1 MGNGNGNGNGND
13 NGNGDGDSGG
23 NGDGNGDGGSGGDD
37 HILAGL
43 AQCLRDLQQWIE
55 KQLAKNVLKQLA
67 QAASIKEKA
76 LLYDGRLTA
85 YIQALQLAAMQPS
98 GLTRQATQVDPDSSV
113 RAMTAAVEADLS
125 DLRAGLA
132 ELLQEHANDT
142 LDQLLARL
150 DISNANMIDS
160 INNLQDLHRDS
171 IAQNEAVARHLQRL
185 ESRLASRSGYH
196 PSSAAAVP
204 WTVINEDDLTYV
216 RKDAIGS
223 GSFGEVYLA
232 RWGTSEVAVKKA
244 LDAVV
249 VGRESRESIHK
260 EVLAWSRLHPHPN
273 VVTLFGACV
282 DTDRPFLVMK
292 YFPLGNL
299 ADRLAVDPDVGLDS
313 RVKWMFEVCL
323 GLIHIHEA
331 GIFHGDLKADNVMLD
346 DLNGSV
352 TAKITDFG
360 LSQFK
365 RTGAASREKSKT
377 QDLTGAVRW
386 KAPESYQ
393 RQYKMTTSFDVY
405 AFGMTAYQI
414 LTGKIPFYE
423 EPNAWVVRDWIK
435 DGELPTKPEH
445 LEDSAPLWEAIV
457 SCLKLKPEQ
466 RATLRQVRSFL
477 ETEYDCTRTAV
488 APPAPPPKDPLA
500 DSGYSSMVNT
510 PSPPAAQRQRS
521 PAASSSH
528 TDKIL
533 ADLAVSHPA
542 AVQFWKYW
550 ASDDGGVRS
559 KLPWG
564 EFAHGLEAA
573 LLLGDNLREVDV
585 EILRT
590 AVGRG
595 YPTELP
601 VQAFAEFVKRTD
613 PQGEFAESFRFAI
626 GPSSLEKSKAE
637 KERAKLEQAQKAI
650 EDRFSH
656 RIVKG
661 GWNEEK
667 CTFKGL
673 TDEEKEAMH
682 EALGTNT
689 TLKELEI
696 LSCKFPTTRQLH
708 HTVTSRSPFNYFH
721 AIGPFLQLKGLY
733 GSKSSIATLAEA
745 LKKNNTLESLN
756 LERHRTFSERDIL
769 KEGVAASS
777 SLKSLNITENGF
789 PKRGASRAG
798 WPSHVR
804 ITF

>member
-435 DGELPTKPEH
+435 DGELPTKPENVEETGTLWH
-445 LEDSAPLWEAIV
+445 CITACLKVNPEQRSTAYQTRSVLEVEF
-457 SCLKLKPEQ
+457 LKLKAPLPT
-466 RATLRQVRSFL
+466 RPVPSVAL
-477 ETEYDCTRTAV
+477 E
-488 APPAPPPKDPLA
+488 
-500 DSGYSSMVNT
+500 
-510 PSPPAAQRQRS
+510 
-521 PAASSSH
+521 
-528 TDKIL
+528 
-533 ADLAVSHPA
+533 
-542 AVQFWKYW
+542 
-550 ASDDGGVRS
+550 
-559 KLPWG
+559 
-564 EFAHGLEAA
+564 
-573 LLLGDNLREVDV
+573 
-585 EILRT
+585 
-590 AVGRG
+590 RG
-595 YPTELP
+595 
-601 VQAFAEFVKRTD
+601 
-613 PQGEFAESFRFAI
+613 AESIGESNSSALSSADTRLNS
-626 GPSSLEKSKAE
+626 GPSSLNKPLPPTAGSSHVPTNNTPRLLVNLGTTHPDAARFWSKCASDGISIR
-637 KERAKLEQAQKAI
+637 ERLPWNDFVRGLEQELFKGGSNQSVDVSILKMMFGEGQSADISLSAFSRFIKATAVGSSVRDI
-650 EDRFSH
+650 FLLAVSQVSSGENWRHESRRTFQR
-656 RIVKG
+656 RIVQG
-661 GWNEEK
+661 GW
-667 CTFKGL
+667 
-673 TDEEKEAMH
+673 DEEYCVFRGLSEDEKAAMH
-682 EALGTNT
+682 EALATNRT
-689 TLKELEI
+689 VKCLEI
-696 LSCKFPTTRQLH
+696 IY
-708 HTVTSRSPFNYFH
+708 N
-721 AIGPFLQLKGLY
+721 GLY
-733 GSKSSIATLAEA
+733 GTKRSIATLSQA
-745 LKKNNTLESLN
+745 LKLNNTLEELH
-756 LERHRTFSERDIL
+756 LENHRVRNERKVL
-769 KEGVAASS
+769 AAGASGS
-777 SLKSLNITENGF
+777 KSLRYVNL
-789 PKRGASRAG
+789 KGA
-798 WPSHVR
+798 VR
-804 ITF
+804 KCIGTSEASDHC